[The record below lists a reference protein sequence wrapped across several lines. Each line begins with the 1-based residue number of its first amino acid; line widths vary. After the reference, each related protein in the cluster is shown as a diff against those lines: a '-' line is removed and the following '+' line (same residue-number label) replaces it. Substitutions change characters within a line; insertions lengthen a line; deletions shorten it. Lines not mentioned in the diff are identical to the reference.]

1 MYTFLARQ
9 PIFDRKQE
17 VYAYEIFYRSSMVNS
32 AGNIIK
38 QDEATSKVIIDTFQN
53 FGIKKLTG
61 GKPAFINFTENLIK
75 DEVATLFSQK
85 LLVVEIL
92 ENVKPDKQIVE
103 KCIRLKER
111 GYKLALDDFVY
122 AEEYKPLMDIADF
135 VKVDFLNLE
144 RHEILETVK
153 MFKGTNVK
161 LLAEKV
167 ETLEDFEYAKKLGFA
182 LFQGFFFSK
191 PEILSAKSLSPLK
204 ISYMKLVE
212 KVNRDEIDFNEL
224 VDVIRMDLSLNYNI
238 LRLANS
244 SYFGFRN
251 EIRSVRHA
259 LVAIGEQE
267 IKKWVI
273 LMALKGIGKDQPD
286 EIVRQSLIRARFAE
300 LIAGRTV
307 FRALKEELFMAGLFS
322 MLDVLL
328 SRPIVEILYEMR
340 LSDDIKD
347 LLLKDRGPL
356 VHIYRLVIA
365 YERGRWDQALEH
377 MKILGISQKNAIDS
391 YIEALLWCDGIMEEC

>member
-9 PIFDRKQE
+9 PIFDRRQE
-17 VYAYEIFYRSSMVNS
+17 VYAYEVFYRSGMVNR

-61 GKPAFINFTENLIK
+61 GKPAFINFTENLIR
-75 DEVATLFSQK
+75 DEVATLFSKK

-92 ENVKPDKQIVE
+92 EHVRPDSQIVE
-103 KCIRLKER
+103 KCIRLKEK
-111 GYKLALDDFVY
+111 GYKIALDDFVY
-122 AEEYKPLMDIADF
+122 EEEYRPLMDIADF
-135 VKVDFLNLE
+135 VKVDFLDME
-144 RHEILETVK
+144 KHEIVEIVNI
-153 MFKGTNVK
+153 FKDTNVQ

-167 ETLEDFEYAKKLGFA
+167 ETLEEFEYAKKLGFT

-212 KVNRDEIDFNEL
+212 KVNRDEMDFSEL
-224 VDVIRMDLSLNYNI
+224 VDVIRRDLSLNYNI

-244 SYFGFRN
+244 PYFGFRN

-259 LVAIGEQE
+259 LVAIGEKE

-273 LMALKGIGKDQPD
+273 LMALKGMGNNQPE
-286 EIVRQSLIRARFAE
+286 EIVRQSLVRARFAE
-300 LIAGRTV
+300 LIAQKTV
-307 FRALKEELFMAGLFS
+307 FKALKEELFMAGLFS

-328 SRPIVEILYEMR
+328 NRPIIEILYEMR

-356 VHIYRLVIA
+356 VHIYRFIIA
-365 YERGRWDQALEH
+365 YERGQWEKTAMQ
-377 MKILGISQKNAIDS
+377 MKTLGIRQKDAVES
-391 YIEALLWCDGIMEEC
+391 YIEAVLWCDGIMDEC

>member
-9 PIFDRKQE
+9 PIFDRRQE
-17 VYAYEIFYRSSMVNS
+17 VYAYEIFYRSGMVNR

-75 DEVATLFSQK
+75 DEVATLFSKK

-92 ENVKPDKQIVE
+92 EHVRPDIQIVE
-103 KCIRLKER
+103 KCIRLKEK
-111 GYKLALDDFVY
+111 GYKIALDDFVY
-122 AEEYKPLMDIADF
+122 AEEYRPLMDIADF
-135 VKVDFLNLE
+135 VKVDFVDME
-144 RHEILETVK
+144 KHEIVEIVNI
-153 MFKGTNVK
+153 FKDTNVQ

-167 ETLEDFEYAKKLGFA
+167 ETIEEFEYAKKLGFT

-191 PEILSAKSLSPLK
+191 PEILSARSLSPLK

-212 KVNRDEIDFNEL
+212 KVNRDEMDFSEL
-224 VDVIRMDLSLNYNI
+224 VDVIRRDLSLNYNI

-259 LVAIGEQE
+259 LVAIGEKE

-273 LMALKGIGKDQPD
+273 LMALKGMGDDQPD
-286 EIVRQSLIRARFAE
+286 EIVRQSLARARFAE
-300 LIAGRTV
+300 LIAQKTV
-307 FRALKEELFMAGLFS
+307 FKSLKEELFMAGLFS

-328 SRPIVEILYEMR
+328 NRPIIEILYEMK

-356 VHIYRLVIA
+356 VHIYRLIIA
-365 YERGRWDQALEH
+365 YERGQWEQTAMQ
-377 MKILGISQKNAIDS
+377 MKTIGIRQKDAVDS
-391 YIEALLWCDGIMEEC
+391 YIDAVLWCDAIMEEC